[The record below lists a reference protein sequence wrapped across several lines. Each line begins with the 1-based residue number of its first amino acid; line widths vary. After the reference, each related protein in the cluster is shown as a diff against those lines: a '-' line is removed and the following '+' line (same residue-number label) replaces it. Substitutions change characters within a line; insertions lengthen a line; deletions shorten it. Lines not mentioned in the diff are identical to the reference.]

1 MKNNQLSMN
10 NLTNDQQKAIQ
21 AIWDFLLNP
30 NQVELIIDGG
40 AGTGKTWLIN
50 YINQAFYD
58 EYKKLCSLFNIKPL
72 TAIFVTATTNKA
84 VSVLNQ
90 KLSFG
95 SAITIHKLL
104 KVIPSYDFHTGETI
118 LIRPPSSINKF
129 VAPKNSLIIIDEC
142 SMIDKELAYIL
153 NRDLDDSNKIIYVG
167 DKCQLPPV
175 NESIS
180 TIYSKAITNVNLSE
194 PVRNKGFLPLV
205 QLCSQ
210 LRETVLTNQFKDIQL
225 VPGVIDYIPDEQ
237 SFINEVK
244 SVFNKPQLTH
254 RILSYTNELSLKLN
268 EMIATQVKQ
277 YNKPYV
283 ANEYYICN
291 SPYKTPQVSHKV
303 YNKQFAINNE
313 EVVKIVSIKSKPTK
327 KTIKATIDFDTSFED
342 KEQIEYYEAQVIS
355 QTTHASYKV
364 NLTQDPIK
372 YRKLLQKLKRQKRH
386 AMYAALNDFIL
397 DIRAFEAMTIHKSQ
411 GSTFETV
418 YINLSDL
425 GKCRNPYVVSRLLY
439 VAVSR
444 ASNRVVFTGSLPKEY
459 GKLLCSTN
467 C

>member
-1 MKNNQLSMN
+1 
-10 NLTNDQQKAIQ
+10 
-21 AIWDFLLNP
+21 
-30 NQVELIIDGG
+30 
-40 AGTGKTWLIN
+40 
-50 YINQAFYD
+50 
-58 EYKKLCSLFNIKPL
+58 
-72 TAIFVTATTNKA
+72 
-84 VSVLNQ
+84 
-90 KLSFG
+90 
-95 SAITIHKLL
+95 
-104 KVIPSYDFHTGETI
+104 
-118 LIRPPSSINKF
+118 
-129 VAPKNSLIIIDEC
+129 
-142 SMIDKELAYIL
+142 
-153 NRDLDDSNKIIYVG
+153 
-167 DKCQLPPV
+167 
-175 NESIS
+175 
-180 TIYSKAITNVNLSE
+180 
-194 PVRNKGFLPLV
+194 
-205 QLCSQ
+205 
-210 LRETVLTNQFKDIQL
+210 
-225 VPGVIDYIPDEQ
+225 
-237 SFINEVK
+237 
-244 SVFNKPQLTH
+244 
-254 RILSYTNELSLKLN
+254 
-268 EMIATQVKQ
+268 MIATQVKQ